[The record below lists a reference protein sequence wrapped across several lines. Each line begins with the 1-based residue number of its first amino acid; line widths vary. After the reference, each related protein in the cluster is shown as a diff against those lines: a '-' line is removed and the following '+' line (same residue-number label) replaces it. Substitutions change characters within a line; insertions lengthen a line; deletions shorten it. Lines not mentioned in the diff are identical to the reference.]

1 MKRYTWL
8 WAAFVLVAV
17 AALQYRSSAGFLS
30 RFFSERGAGETVFVV
45 KIAPVKKVSVPNEI
59 FAAGELAAVREEQAV
74 SQVSGYVDQVRVKT
88 GDVVARGQVVATF
101 KIRET
106 QERTDRMEAEVRA
119 LQAQLREKD
128 ARLDDAEKQLEKL
141 RDLRN
146 RDLIAT
152 RDLNGAETQADT
164 ARAERELAKAKLDQ
178 QQAALSQV
186 RYLLKTPNV
195 TAPLGGVVTETF
207 VDPGGF
213 VQNSW
218 PVLTIAVTD
227 PLKVEIKVADKD
239 ASQLRLGLNAT
250 VTPEGQPDRAVIG
263 KVTRLDRTRAAKE
276 TIVLV
281 EIQLP
286 NAKRQLNL
294 ADAVSVA
301 IPLDGKREALLI
313 PQQALLEVGD
323 QSLVY
328 VIANERAQ
336 AVAVAARPP
345 REGMIEVMQGL
356 NENLP
361 VVIDDPARL
370 KPNAKVRLEKQN
382 SQP

>member
-1 MKRYTWL
+1 MKRYAWL
-8 WAAFVLVAV
+8 LAAFVLIAV
-17 AALQYRSSAGFLS
+17 VALQYRSLAGFLS
-30 RFFSERGAGETVFVV
+30 RVAAGRGAAETVFVV
-45 KIAPVKKVSVPNEI
+45 RVAPVKKVSVPNEI
-59 FAAGELAAVREEQAV
+59 FAVGELEAVREEQV
-74 SQVSGYVDQVRVKT
+74 LSQVSGYVDQVRVKT

-106 QERTDRMEAEVRA
+106 QQRTDQIDAEIRV

-128 ARLDDAEKQLEKL
+128 TRLDEAEKQLEKL

-164 ARAERELAKAKLDQ
+164 ARAERELAKARLDQ
-178 QQAALSQV
+178 QQAALSQL
-186 RYLLKTPNV
+186 RYMLKAPIV

-218 PVLTIAVTD
+218 PVLTVAVTD

-239 ASQLRLGLNAT
+239 AGQLRLGLNAT
-250 VTPEGQPDRAVIG
+250 VTADGQPARAVIG
-263 KVTRLDRTRAAKE
+263 KVTGLDRTRAAKE
-276 TIVLV
+276 TVVLV

-286 NAKRQLNL
+286 NGKRQLNL
-294 ADAVSVA
+294 GDAVSVA
-301 IPLDGKREALLI
+301 IPLAGKREALLI
-313 PQQALLEVGD
+313 PQQALVEAGD

-328 VIANERAQ
+328 VVANERAQ

-345 REGMIEVMQGL
+345 RDGMIEVMQGL
-356 NENLP
+356 DENLP

-370 KPNAKVRLEKQN
+370 KPNAKVRLDAKN

>member
-1 MKRYTWL
+1 MKRHAWL
-8 WAAFVLVAV
+8 LAAFVLVAV
-17 AALQYRSSAGFLS
+17 VALQYRSLAGFLS
-30 RFFSERGAGETVFVV
+30 RLAAGRGAAETVFVV
-45 KIAPVKKVSVPNEI
+45 RVAPVKKVSVPNEI
-59 FAAGELAAVREEQAV
+59 FAVGELEAVREEKAV
-74 SQVSGYVDQVRVKT
+74 AQVSGYVDQVRVKT

-106 QERTDRMEAEVRA
+106 QQRTDQIDAEIRV

-128 ARLDDAEKQLEKL
+128 ARLDEAEKQLEKL

-164 ARAERELAKAKLDQ
+164 ARAERELTKAKLDQ
-178 QQAALSQV
+178 QQAALLQL
-186 RYLLKTPNV
+186 RYLLKAPLV

-218 PVLTIAVTD
+218 PVLTIAATD
-227 PLKVEIKVADKD
+227 PLKVEIKVADKG
-239 ASQLRLGLNAT
+239 ASQLRLGLTAM
-250 VTPEGQPDRAVIG
+250 VTPDGQPDRAVIG
-263 KVTRLDRTRAAKE
+263 KVTGLDRTRAAKE
-276 TIVLV
+276 TVVLV

-286 NAKRQLNL
+286 NSKRQLNL
-294 ADAVSVA
+294 GDAVSVA
-301 IPLDGKREALLI
+301 VPLTGKREALLI
-313 PQQALLEVGD
+313 PQQALVEVGD

-328 VIANERAQ
+328 VVANERAQ

-345 REGMIEVMQGL
+345 RDGMIEVIQGL

-370 KPNAKVRLEKQN
+370 KPNAKVRLEAKN

>member
-1 MKRYTWL
+1 
-8 WAAFVLVAV
+8 
-17 AALQYRSSAGFLS
+17 
-30 RFFSERGAGETVFVV
+30 
-45 KIAPVKKVSVPNEI
+45 
-59 FAAGELAAVREEQAV
+59 
-74 SQVSGYVDQVRVKT
+74 
-88 GDVVARGQVVATF
+88 
-101 KIRET
+101 
-106 QERTDRMEAEVRA
+106 
-119 LQAQLREKD
+119 
-128 ARLDDAEKQLEKL
+128 
-141 RDLRN
+141 
-146 RDLIAT
+146 
-152 RDLNGAETQADT
+152 
-164 ARAERELAKAKLDQ
+164 
-178 QQAALSQV
+178 
-186 RYLLKTPNV
+186 
-195 TAPLGGVVTETF
+195 
-207 VDPGGF
+207 
-213 VQNSW
+213 
-218 PVLTIAVTD
+218 
-227 PLKVEIKVADKD
+227 
-239 ASQLRLGLNAT
+239 LNAT

-328 VIANERAQ
+328 VIDNERAH

-370 KPNAKVRLEKQN
+370 KPNAKVRLEKQT